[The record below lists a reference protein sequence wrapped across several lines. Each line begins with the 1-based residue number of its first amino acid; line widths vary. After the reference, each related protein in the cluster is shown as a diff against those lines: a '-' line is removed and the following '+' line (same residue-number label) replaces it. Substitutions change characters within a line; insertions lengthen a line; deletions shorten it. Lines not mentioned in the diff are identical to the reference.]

1 MRTIMKRLCLVAV
14 CLVVV
19 MLAGCKSEKADIK
32 KVKDLEFTV
41 VKDADVPEE
50 LKNMINE
57 KKAEAFKMTFK
68 SEDYLYIIVG
78 YGTKPTGGYSI
89 AVNDLYLTKNAIY
102 FDTDLIGPED
112 TESVTEA
119 SSTPYIVVKL
129 ELIDKRVVFASTK
142 DITWLCKE
150 EYTTM
155 G

>member
-1 MRTIMKRLCLVAV
+1 M
-14 CLVVV
+14 
-19 MLAGCKSEKADIK
+19 
-32 KVKDLEFTV
+32 

-50 LKNMINE
+50 LMNMINE

-142 DITWLCKE
+142 DITWLCKG